1 MLDNNQKSEFDKQTF
16 KGSTSL
22 SLSICKSCKLQILII
37 YYVIYSEF
45 RLSSE

>member
-1 MLDNNQKSEFDKQTF
+1 MTENNQKSEFDRQTF

-22 SLSICKSCKLQILII
+22 SISVGKSCKLEILI

-45 RLSSE
+45 RLAFK